1 MADHFGLLVDLL
13 HHEMAVV
20 ALVDEERGGERPG
33 HRPLDRVAVAV
44 ADGNGLARHHRPVAV
59 LEIGDRVGKGRQSD
73 GIGADEHLAVAEADG
88 ERAALAGDD
97 HQIVV
102 AGEDHGERKRALQ
115 PPQRMV
121 HRANRI
127 VAGLHLAGDEM
138 GDHFG
143 VGVAGEHR
151 AVRDQLVLQLAEI
164 LDDAV
169 MHDRNEVGR
178 MRVGIGFGRLAV
190 RGPAGMADAGRAVQR
205 RSLQQL
211 FEIAQL
217 AFGAT
222 PAELPVL
229 DGGDARGIIAA
240 IFEAFQRVD
249 ELLGDRPFAEDAND
263 AAHRPLLPRT
273 LASD

>member
-1 MADHFGLLVDLL
+1 
-13 HHEMAVV
+13 MAVV

-44 ADGNGLARHHRPVAV
+44 ADGNGLARHHRPVAI
-59 LEIGDRVGKGRQSD
+59 LEIGDRVGKGRQSN
-73 GIGADEHLAVAEADG
+73 GIGADEHLAVAKADG

-102 AGEDHGERKRALQ
+102 AGEDHGERKRAPQ

-138 GDHFG
+138 GDDFG
-143 VGVAGEHR
+143 VGVAGKHR
-151 AVRDQLVLQLAEI
+151 AVRDQLLLQLAEI

-169 MHDRNEVGR
+169 MHDRNKVGR

-190 RGPAGMADAGRAVQR
+190 RGPAGMADAGRTAQR

-211 FEIAQL
+211 LEIAQL
-217 AFGAT
+217 AFGAP

-240 IFEAFQRVD
+240 IFEALQRVD
-249 ELLGDRPFAEDAND
+249 ELLGNRPFAQNAND
-263 AAHRPLLPRT
+263 AAHRPATPGCLG
-273 LASD
+273 